1 MVKVR
6 EPRAHAHRWLRRIA
20 TVADARPPAAEPA
33 VRPRFYIGID
43 PGMTGGLAVLGARG
57 EPILLSGI
65 PLHLARGRSRASY
78 DLLGIRAILERWREG
93 PTLAVVE
100 RPGPMPPQVFRGGL
114 ANYARGMSEGWAWML
129 VGLGW
134 PRDLVRTVR
143 PRDWQDDML
152 AGVKGADTGVRA
164 IRAAGRRWP
173 RVDLRRNDRCTTP
186 DLGLVDALL
195 VAEYGRRSW
204 QGGLL
209 S

>member
-1 MVKVR
+1 
-6 EPRAHAHRWLRRIA
+6 
-20 TVADARPPAAEPA
+20 
-33 VRPRFYIGID
+33 VRPRFYLGVD
-43 PGMTGGLAVLGARG
+43 PGMTGGLAVLGLRG

-65 PLHLARGRSRASY
+65 PLLLERGRSRASY
-78 DLLGIRAILERWREG
+78 DLVGIRAILERWREG

-100 RPGPMPPQVFRGGL
+100 RPGPMPRGRAGIHFGGSL

-129 VGLGW
+129 IGMGW
-134 PRDLVRTVR
+134 PRELVRTVR
-143 PRDWQDDML
+143 PRDWQEELL
-152 AGVKGADTGVRA
+152 AGVKGADTGARA

-195 VAEYGRRSW
+195 LAEHGRRSW